1 MLWKKKNRIQSG
13 LAYKQSY
20 SSPVQFND
28 PGLINAV
35 VIQYSASQDIVD
47 TVMGAIGYDYL

>member
-1 MLWKKKNRIQSG
+1 MEEKNRIQSG
-13 LAYKQSY
+13 LAYKHSY
-20 SSPVQFND
+20 SRPVQFND
-28 PGLINAV
+28 PGQIKAV